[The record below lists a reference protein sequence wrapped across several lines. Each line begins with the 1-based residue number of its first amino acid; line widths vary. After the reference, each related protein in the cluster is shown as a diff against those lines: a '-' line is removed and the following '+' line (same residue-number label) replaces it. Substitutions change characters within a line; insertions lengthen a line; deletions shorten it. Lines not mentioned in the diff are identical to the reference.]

1 MTMVDH
7 IVLGEV
13 TCRNRI
19 VFHRG
24 YNILKSKYGTYKLLP
39 LNVVTIAGMKE
50 AAEKYGYSYMYQSHP
65 EFTNLADCVA
75 YIDKN
80 FPER

>member
-1 MTMVDH
+1 MK
-7 IVLGEV
+7 E
-13 TCRNRI
+13 RNRI

-24 YNILKSKYGTYKLLP
+24 YNILASKYGTFRLIPK
-39 LNVVTIAGMKE
+39 NVLHMKGLKD
-50 AAEKYGYSYMYQSHP
+50 AAEKYGYVYIYNSHP
-65 EFTNLADCVA
+65 EFNSLEECKA